1 MARSLGKPKVSIII
15 PTYNEDDY
23 VEDCLDS
30 LVDGFVA
37 KNGEVI
43 VADGRSTDQT
53 RELVG
58 KYIKNHPSVSISLL
72 DNPKKHQAHGLNLG
86 IKRSLGRFVVRADA
100 HAVFPKNYVQRCV
113 ELLEKT
119 GADNVGGV
127 MRAKG
132 AGGFQNLAALAMS
145 HPIGVGD
152 AKFHLG
158 RESGYVDT
166 VYLGTFRKDLF
177 KKLGFFD
184 PYQNQDA
191 EFNLRI
197 LDSGG
202 KIFLDNSI
210 KVDYFPRN
218 SLGGLISQ
226 YFNYGRGRCRTTLK
240 HRRFTSFRQ
249 LAPILLVLGLFDSF
263 FLSALGSSLFLL
275 VPISYAAAML
285 LFSFLSLEK
294 SSHRLIQSL
303 SLALIFMSMHIS
315 WGVGF
320 WAYLLG
326 ISR

>member
-1 MARSLGKPKVSIII
+1 MIKPEVSIII
-15 PTYNEDDY
+15 PTYNEE
-23 VEDCLDS
+23 VHVRDCLES
-30 LVDGFVA
+30 LLNEFVA
-37 KNGEVI
+37 QNAEI
-43 VADGRSTDQT
+43 IMADGGSRDDTVKIIEDFRLSHPKTVV
-53 RELVG
+53 RL
-58 KYIKNHPSVSISLL
+58 IKNLRR
-72 DNPKKHQAHGLNLG
+72 HQSFGLNAG
-86 IKRSLGRFVVRADA
+86 IKVARGKIIVRIDA
-100 HAVFPKNYVQRCV
+100 HARYPKNYVQRCV

-132 AGGFQNLAALAMS
+132 TGGFQKLVAVAMN

-152 AKFHLG
+152 AQFHLG
-158 RESGYVDT
+158 GKSGYVDT
-166 VYLGTFRKDLF
+166 VYLGTFRKEIF
-177 KKLGFFD
+177 GKLGFFD
-184 PYQNQDA
+184 HYQNQDA

-197 LDSGG
+197 LDAGG

-210 KVDYFPRN
+210 KVDYSPRD

-263 FLSALGSSLFLL
+263 FLSVLGSYLFLL
-275 VPISYAAAML
+275 VPVLYAAAM
-285 LFSFLSLEK
+285 FFFGFLALGGSPR
-294 SSHRLIQSL
+294 RLTQSL

-315 WGVGF
+315 WGMGF